1 MHDFGDYMT
10 KDPHAPK
17 HERQTRLLDIVRSQ
31 QVATQEELATRLQ
44 QAGVDCTQASVS
56 RDIRELGLVKRGGIY
71 AAPQAATA
79 VPDLD
84 AFAAKIGIFL
94 QQMTVVGEHLV
105 VIHTLPGTAHS
116 VGLYL
121 DGMSWPG
128 LVGTI
133 AGDDTLFA
141 AVADSRAGRRVVRAL
156 EEIREASS

>member
-1 MHDFGDYMT
+1 MT
-10 KDPHAPK
+10 RDTAKQD
-17 HERQTRLLDIVRSQ
+17 RQTRLLDIVRSH
-31 QVATQEELATRLQ
+31 QVTTQDELVARLHD
-44 QAGVDCTQASVS
+44 AGVDCTQASVS

-128 LVGTI
+128 VVGTI
-133 AGDDTLFA
+133 AGDDTVFA
-141 AVADSRAGRRVVRAL
+141 AVADRKAGAQVVRAL
-156 EEIREASS
+156 EDIREASS

>member
-1 MHDFGDYMT
+1 MTRDTAKHD
-10 KDPHAPK
+10 
-17 HERQTRLLDIVRSQ
+17 RQTRLLDIVRSH
-31 QVATQEELATRLQ
+31 QVTTQDELVARLHE
-44 QAGVDCTQASVS
+44 AGVDCTQASVS

-121 DGMSWPG
+121 DGMAWPG
-128 LVGTI
+128 VIGTI

-141 AVADSRAGRRVVRAL
+141 AVSDRRAGAQVVRAL
-156 EEIREASS
+156 EDIQGASS